1 MLTLAISSGCIT
13 DRVLQTTDGAVVVN
27 EPVVERA
34 RRTTEQRRGL
44 PFVRE
49 VPLEV
54 LTSDE
59 LAVWLNR
66 YYDQYVTALERRD
79 RFFHKLGI
87 LPPTRDTA
95 STYKGVIGNFAGG
108 IYDDDRVGADGQR
121 GTMILVSDYAWWS
134 KVQLDLFGLITG
146 VDQAYE
152 MFLVHELTHALQD
165 QHLHLDRLI
174 DDADDDDAR
183 MVQKTILESEAG
195 VVGMAHLLG
204 LDLDAVVP
212 RTALLWFMRY
222 NNLFNGPVVAAA
234 AGKSS
239 SFFARQ
245 TFSQYELGLSFVEER
260 LLAGE
265 LSGGALAELSRSYAR
280 VPGSA
285 NGLPESTEQLL
296 FAHKRG
302 EHPDRPLHLAPLS
315 SSSAFAEHT
324 VVDSGVF
331 GALALKHWL
340 DGPLGFGAEPVVD
353 GWGGDR
359 YEVLVDTSNHTVVV
373 WRLLGDTEAD
383 TVELFNAIRDRLR
396 QAWTKS
402 DHARLSTTNDTVNET
417 AARFIATAHAAP
429 EERRA
434 LRTDR
439 EEWFA
444 LERRGRAL
452 VVVNGLDAARDLEP
466 WLAALHDE
474 TTIAPPAAH
483 DDTARSETAAALER
497 TLASPQA
504 QRSAPPVAEQL
515 FLPART
521 IAVRVGAELTT
532 RPNSD
537 LRPLALDGEARW
549 GVRPFLELALPFT
562 ATVHGAFGPFHVGV
576 AVAPLAW
583 APLAPTTEPWSARLS
598 STIVGGDHHAALV
611 GQLEATPR
619 VQGSVVESTDALRIG
634 AVLRPLPWLTLQPG
648 VEVARGAIVD
658 SLGLGGVLV
667 RGATQ
672 VPLVEV
678 EVLRGLRLW
687 GSTQARFSVRDIGTS
702 AMTTT
707 ALLEQRFSAGVLFLL

>member
-1 MLTLAISSGCIT
+1 
-13 DRVLQTTDGAVVVN
+13 
-27 EPVVERA
+27 
-34 RRTTEQRRGL
+34 
-44 PFVRE
+44 
-49 VPLEV
+49 
-54 LTSDE
+54 
-59 LAVWLNR
+59 
-66 YYDQYVTALERRD
+66 
-79 RFFHKLGI
+79 
-87 LPPTRDTA
+87 
-95 STYKGVIGNFAGG
+95 
-108 IYDDDRVGADGQR
+108 
-121 GTMILVSDYAWWS
+121 
-134 KVQLDLFGLITG
+134 VQLDLFGMITG

-174 DDADDDDAR
+174 DHVDDDDAR

-195 VVGMAHLLG
+195 IVGMAHLLG

-265 LSGGALAELSRSYAR
+265 LAGGALAELSRSYAR
-280 VPGSA
+280 VAGST

-302 EHPDRPLHLAPLS
+302 EHPDRPLHIAPLS
-315 SSSAFAEHT
+315 SSSTYAEHT

-331 GALALKHWL
+331 GALAFKHWL

-359 YEVLVDTSNHTVVV
+359 YDVLVDSSNHTVVV
-373 WRLLGDTEAD
+373 WRILGDTEAD
-383 TVELFNAIRDRLR
+383 TVELFNAIRDRLQR
-396 QAWTKS
+396 AWTKS
-402 DHARLSTTNDTVNET
+402 DDTRLSTTIDTST
-417 AARFIATAHAAP
+417 RFIATAHAAP

-439 EEWFA
+439 EEVLA

-452 VVVNGLDAARDLEP
+452 VVINGLDAALDPAP
-466 WLAALHDE
+466 WLAALHAE
-474 TTIAPPAAH
+474 ATASAVASR
-483 DDTARSETAAALER
+483 DDTARAETAAALEA

-504 QRSAPPVAEQL
+504 QRPAPPVADQL

-521 IAVRVGAELTT
+521 IAVRVGGDMST
-532 RPNSD
+532 RPGSN
-537 LRPLALDGEARW
+537 LRPVVLDGEARW

-562 ATVHGAFGPFHVGV
+562 ATMHSAFGPFHVGV

-583 APLAPTTEPWSARLS
+583 APLAPTTELWSARLS
-598 STIVGGDHHAALV
+598 STIVAGDEHAGMV

-619 VQGSVVESTDALRIG
+619 VQGSLSSSTGAIRVG
-634 AVLRPLPWLTLQPG
+634 AVLRPLRWLTLQPG
-648 VEVARGAIVD
+648 VEVARGAVLD
-658 SLGLGGVLV
+658 GLGLGGVMV
-667 RGATQ
+667 RGAAQ

-687 GSTQARFSVRDIGTS
+687 GSTQATWHLRDIGTTQ
-702 AMTTT
+702 MTTT
-707 ALLEQRFSAGVLFLL
+707 ALLEQRFSAGVLLLL